1 MKSSQDF
8 ENNKPTG
15 LHTFWFDNGTKR
27 AEINYEDGRRD
38 GEILEICERYISTH
52 PDINF
57 STLVRVAVGSFLA
70 SKGCY

>member
-1 MKSSQDF
+1 MSKTYSKHPR
-8 ENNKPTG
+8 NIR
-15 LHTFWFDNGTKR
+15 FD
-27 AEINYEDGRRD
+27 D
-38 GEILEICERYISTH
+38 EILEICERYISTH